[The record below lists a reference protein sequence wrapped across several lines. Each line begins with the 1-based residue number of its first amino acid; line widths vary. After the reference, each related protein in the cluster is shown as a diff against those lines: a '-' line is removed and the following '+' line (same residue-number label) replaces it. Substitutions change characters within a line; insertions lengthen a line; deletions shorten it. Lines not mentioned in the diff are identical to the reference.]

1 MTGSGPA
8 WLQQALMGGLL
19 LIAVALPFVIRSDRW
34 LTLLTIVLIYVVL
47 ASGLNIV
54 VGFTGL
60 LDLGYV
66 AFYAIGGYYTAIVFI
81 QILKNKFGVDLD
93 QYWWLMWVNLLVGG
107 LLAAAAGAI
116 LGYPTLRLRGDY
128 LAIMTLGF
136 GEIIRIV
143 ANNWVGVTRGPP
155 GISGI
160 PKPEIFGFDFK
171 TPISLYFLGLGLA
184 LLSLFIISRIV
195 RSRIGRAWTAIRE
208 NEVAAEAMGIH
219 TSRYKLLSYATGAF
233 FAGVMGVFFGH
244 YLNFIHP
251 SNFKLMESFVILALV
266 VLGGMGNIAGPVL
279 GAVIWI
285 SLQEW
290 LKDFSFVQNH
300 PRSAA
305 SPWGWSR
312 PPHGLPA
319 AGSAGIAPGGAGDE
333 TADGQGVGAGTR
345 AGVRCPPRVA
355 LVVET
360 KDVTKAFG
368 GLIAVNHVDFHAETG
383 EIVGLIGPNGAGK
396 TTLFNA
402 ITGVYPPTSG
412 HHQPSKAGRS
422 PGCCPPRS
430 PAWASRG
437 RSRTSGCS
445 AR

>member
-1 MTGSGPA
+1 MPGRKNIDEENLQAANGTPPPFRVKLNPIAAVMTGTGPA
-8 WLQQALMGGLL
+8 WLQKALMGGLI
-19 LIAVALPFVIRSDRW
+19 LISVALPFIIRSDRW

-66 AFYAIGGYYTAIVFI
+66 AFYAIGGYYTAIIFI
-81 QILKNKFGVDLD
+81 QILKNKYGVDLD
-93 QYWWLMWVNLLVGG
+93 QYWWLMWVDLLVGG
-107 LLAAAAGAI
+107 LLAALAGAI

-143 ANNWVGVTRGPP
+143 ANNWVGVTRGPS

-160 PKPEIFGFDFK
+160 PKPEIFGFHFK
-171 TPISLYFLGLGLA
+171 APMSLYFLGLALA

-290 LKDFSFVQNH
+290 LKDFAFVQAH
-300 PRSAA
+300 PEVR
-305 SPWGWSR
+305 
-312 PPHGLPA
+312 
-319 AGSAGIAPGGAGDE
+319 GIAMGLVLVLLMVFRP
-333 TADGQGVGAGTR
+333 QGLLGSR
-345 AGVRCPPRVA
+345 RVA
-355 LVVET
+355 LEMRPQTVAEAAQERESLS
-360 KDVTKAFG
+360 DVR
-368 GLIAVNHVDFHAETG
+368 HE
-383 EIVGLIGPNGAGK
+383 
-396 TTLFNA
+396 
-402 ITGVYPPTSG
+402 
-412 HHQPSKAGRS
+412 
-422 PGCCPPRS
+422 
-430 PAWASRG
+430 
-437 RSRTSGCS
+437 
-445 AR
+445 